1 MITTM
6 KNNFLKLFVCITFS
20 LVFSESAKAVDDILQ
35 VTPFAT
41 TAGIT
46 ENEWDE
52 NYTFTVQM
60 NNTQAYTGIQFD
72 IQLPPGMTLIEV
84 EPLELLKE
92 RFPGTVIKGVFH
104 PEHNISV
111 SPQGNGLYRIVL
123 YHDKLKPVY
132 GNSGDLM
139 VFYYLTSEDMA
150 PGYYPIKVTG
160 TVLAVDAHTGCK
172 PETSTSYVKIGEPGE
187 NASLA
192 MEGLIPSFV
201 NEALAKETDLK
212 TLDCSKVTGMDGTF
226 SLVDGRNFI
235 APTEDATAQTVSYSR
250 NCPSGKWGTICLPFA
265 LESNADVQYLK
276 LTEVKSDR
284 LTFEPVTS
292 IEAGVPAVFKIQNGD
307 ALNISVDN
315 AIVKAGNCSTTFEA
329 LDWTMKGS
337 YVTFSLDPEATEN
350 ASVDQY
356 FISMDKFW
364 YNNVAVPL
372 DAFRAWFEAPR
383 TSARASYFL
392 IDESDVPTD
401 INFVERADG
410 RVDVIYDISGRRT
423 TNVLN
428 GISIINNK
436 KYITK

>member
-6 KNNFLKLFVCITFS
+6 KNSFLKIFTCLSFSFV
-20 LVFSESAKAVDDILQ
+20 LAESVKAEDDILQ
-35 VTPFAT
+35 VTPFVT

-72 IQLPPGMTLIEV
+72 IQLPPGMTLIED

-92 RFPGTVIKGVFH
+92 RFPGTVKKGVFY
-104 PEHNISV
+104 PEHKISV
-111 SPQGNGLYRIVL
+111 APQGNGLYRIVL
-123 YHDKLKPVY
+123 YHEQLTPVK

-160 TVLAVDAHTGCK
+160 TVLAVNAHTGCK

-187 NASLA
+187 DATLA

-212 TLDCSKVTGMDGTF
+212 NLDCSKVTNMDGTF

-235 APTEDATAQTVSYSR
+235 APTENATAQTVSYSR
-250 NCPSGKWGTICLPFA
+250 SCPSNKWGTICLPFSA
-265 LESNADVQYLK
+265 ASNADVQYFK
-276 LTEVKSDR
+276 LAEVKSDK
-284 LTFEPVTS
+284 LTFEPVAS
-292 IEAGVPAVFKIQNGD
+292 VEAGVPAVFKLLNGD

-315 AIVKAGNCSTTFEA
+315 TVVHTGECSTTFDG
-329 LDWTMKGS
+329 LSWTMKGS
-337 YVTFSLDPEATEN
+337 YVTFSLDPDAPEN

-356 FISMDKFW
+356 FISLDKFW
-364 YNNVAVPL
+364 HNNVAVPL
-372 DAFRAWFEAPR
+372 NAFRAWFEAPK
-383 TSARASYFL
+383 SSVRANYFL
-392 IDESDVPTD
+392 IDEPDVPTD
-401 INFVERADG
+401 INVVERADG
-410 RVDVIYDISGRRT
+410 RVDVIYDLSGRKT
-423 TNVLN
+423 SKVLN

-436 KYITK
+436 KVITK